1 MGVQVRRATEHGPQS
16 MDWQMLSYQNSVKRE
31 GTRHQVAKVLVRG
44 MCLWEG
50 RSAAQVLNSSHTP
63 MLSGVSQAPLC
74 AKGIWGAGPVT
85 EKWPMARGSD
95 VSSLPQRE

>member
-16 MDWQMLSYQNSVKRE
+16 MDWQMLSYQNLVKME

-50 RSAAQVLNSSHTP
+50 RSDPLQPRCRTAAT
-63 MLSGVSQAPLC
+63 PLC
-74 AKGIWGAGPVT
+74 SLCKG
-85 EKWPMARGSD
+85 ELGSWA
-95 VSSLPQRE
+95 SH